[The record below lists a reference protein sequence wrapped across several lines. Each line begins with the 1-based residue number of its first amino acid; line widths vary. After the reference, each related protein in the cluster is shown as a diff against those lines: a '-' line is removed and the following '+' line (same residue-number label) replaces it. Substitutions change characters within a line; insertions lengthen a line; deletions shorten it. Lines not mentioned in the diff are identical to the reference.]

1 MKKQAF
7 RGAALLK
14 TLPAHLAVIL
24 SLMYLVPFV
33 IDRIN
38 NAMEFINNDIT
49 KTLLAILALLSIANG
64 LSLMLASRRRLKKQ
78 VEKQGKNRQT
88 VVRVRKNQG

>member
-7 RGAALLK
+7 WGAALLK

-24 SLMYLVPFV
+24 SLMYLVLFV

-38 NAMEFINNDIT
+38 SAMEFINNDIT